1 MKIVILSR
9 KKSPGDFCLNS
20 TTHEY
25 KLYAQLNAT
34 KNAKKIKVLHTKK
47 ILKNLNNTEKV
58 KILSV
63 ISLDLLYKMLFL
75 KFAKL
80 NYN

>member
-1 MKIVILSR
+1 MQQKM
-9 KKSPGDFCLNS
+9 
-20 TTHEY
+20 
-25 KLYAQLNAT
+25 Q
-34 KNAKKIKVLHTKK
+34 KKIKVLHTKK